1 MRFWKFMIL
10 FYFGGLCYLVLEFL
24 WRGYSHWSMFLL
36 GGSCFVTVGHLVKA
50 RPRLPLALRGLLAAV
65 VITALELGCGIL
77 LNQSYLIWD
86 YRHLPLNY
94 HGQICLYFSLLW
106 IPVSFA
112 AMGLFRRA
120 DRFIQLSVGM
130 NS

>member
-1 MRFWKFMIL
+1 M
-10 FYFGGLCYLVLEFL
+10 VLEFL

-50 RPRLPLALRGLLAAV
+50 RPCLPLALRGLLAAS
-65 VITALELGCGIL
+65 VITALELACGIL
-77 LNQSYLIWD
+77 LNQNYLIWD

-94 HGQICLYFSLLW
+94 HGQICLYFSILW

-120 DRFIQLSVGM
+120 DRYIQKAIDMHS
-130 NS
+130 